1 MTMAGQEH
9 IPVRVTGRSEVGQG
23 IVQLSLCPVEGAGLP
38 EWQPGAHVDLVLPLK
53 DEAGAPVVR
62 PYSLCGDV
70 ADRFSYRL
78 GILRDPAGRG
88 GSAFVHDNL
97 KVGDVIAVSAPRNY
111 FPFSA
116 SGKILFIA
124 GGIGITPI
132 LPMVSKAV
140 TEGLDWQLIVAA
152 RNRARLPFP
161 HELAALPQER
171 IRFHCDD
178 EAGILDLKTLL
189 APLGAGTTVYSCGP
203 APLLDALQAFNEG
216 APWQLKIERFAA
228 AKRPELEV
236 DRPFEVIC
244 RTSGKR
250 LHVPSDKSLLEVLR
264 EAGIKVDSSCREGV
278 CGTCETRVLSGTP
291 CHRDSVLSEDER
303 AEGDYM
309 MVCVSRAKG
318 DLLELD
324 I

>member
-1 MTMAGQEH
+1 M
-9 IPVRVTGRSEVGQG
+9 
-23 IVQLSLCPVEGAGLP
+23 
-38 EWQPGAHVDLVLPLK
+38 
-53 DEAGAPVVR
+53 
-62 PYSLCGDV
+62 
-70 ADRFSYRL
+70 
-78 GILRDPAGRG
+78 
-88 GSAFVHDNL
+88 
-97 KVGDVIAVSAPRNY
+97 
-111 FPFSA
+111 
-116 SGKILFIA
+116 
-124 GGIGITPI
+124 
-132 LPMVSKAV
+132 
-140 TEGLDWQLIVAA
+140 
-152 RNRARLPFP
+152 
-161 HELAALPQER
+161 
-171 IRFHCDD
+171 
-178 EAGILDLKTLL
+178 
-189 APLGAGTTVYSCGP
+189 
-203 APLLDALQAFNEG
+203 NEG
-216 APWQLKIERFAA
+216 ATWQLKIERFAA

-250 LHVPSDKSLLEVLR
+250 LHVPSDKSLLVVLR